1 MSIADVSLI
10 HVLILI
16 LGYWVV
22 AVLVFRMRA
31 RKRAL
36 AKFETMER
44 VSQTERV
51 VTFTETISLGRVAAV
66 ALLPPVLLLL
76 VWLVTR
82 P

>member
-1 MSIADVSLI
+1 MADVSLI

-31 RKRAL
+31 HKRAL

-44 VSQTERV
+44 VSQTEGV

-76 VWLVTR
+76 VWLVTW